1 MKLKSWMAAVT
12 ACTVFL
18 CGASGIQPS
27 VLGAEEVI
35 GLPKPSETEYKI
47 TAGVP
52 VDDLHVRD
60 EVYVTYQ
67 LSEPVPV
74 YGLEARLTYD
84 RDKLSF
90 ESIEAPLDTGDGAVR
105 FLESGGDGIW
115 YACSRKGQTRVSPV
129 TDILKVTFTAKQTG
143 DAFVTLDSA
152 KIVQDDMS
160 YRKFD
165 TAALRSVI
173 TIKDDKPV
181 IPPSGG
187 GGGSHRPS
195 GSGGGGGGG
204 GISVPGGTVTTG
216 KTPEP
221 TEIPEPEA
229 QIENG
234 VFHDLESVPWAEE
247 AICALAEYRVLSGY
261 GDGCFRPEH
270 PVTRAETAHMLLKA
284 FQVETAGGEQNAF
297 TDVPEEAWYYA
308 SVTGAAGAG
317 IINGNEDGT
326 FAPERSV
333 TREEFAAMLARGA
346 AVQKIPLEDKRLNIN
361 FADEAEIAPFAVGY
375 VDLLYMSGILNG
387 DGDGAF
393 RPKASL
399 SRAEAAASI
408 YRLLTLTAEENGTDA
423 GADDKE
429 V

>member
-35 GLPKPSETEYKI
+35 GLPRPSETEYKI

-90 ESIEAPLDTGDGAVR
+90 QSIEAPFDAGDGAVR

-181 IPPSGG
+181 IPPV
-187 GGGSHRPS
+187 RRRWKQ
-195 GSGGGGGGG
+195 
-204 GISVPGGTVTTG
+204 PG
-216 KTPEP
+216 P
-221 TEIPEPEA
+221 A
-229 QIENG
+229 
-234 VFHDLESVPWAEE
+234 A
-247 AICALAEYRVLSGY
+247 A
-261 GDGCFRPEH
+261 
-270 PVTRAETAHMLLKA
+270 
-284 FQVETAGGEQNAF
+284 
-297 TDVPEEAWYYA
+297 
-308 SVTGAAGAG
+308 AAGA
-317 IINGNEDGT
+317 EYL
-326 FAPERSV
+326 SQ
-333 TREEFAAMLARGA
+333 AAR
-346 AVQKIPLEDKRLNIN
+346 
-361 FADEAEIAPFAVGY
+361 
-375 VDLLYMSGILNG
+375 
-387 DGDGAF
+387 
-393 RPKASL
+393 
-399 SRAEAAASI
+399 
-408 YRLLTLTAEENGTDA
+408 
-423 GADDKE
+423 
-429 V
+429 

>member
-12 ACTVFL
+12 ACTVLL

-35 GLPKPSETEYKI
+35 GLPRPAETEYKI

-90 ESIEAPLDTGDGAVR
+90 QSIEAPFDAGDGAVR

-187 GGGSHRPS
+187 GGSSRPG
-195 GSGGGGGGG
+195 GSGGGS

-284 FQVETAGGEQNAF
+284 FQVEDTGGEQNAF

-375 VDLLYMSGILNG
+375 VDLLYLSGILNG